1 MSFKFPFTN
10 YHELNL
16 DWILKKVETLS
27 VNAEADANTIATYEE
42 RLQTAETQAQTAE
55 TSAANA
61 QSAATSA
68 ASVAE
73 NALTT
78 ANSAQSSADAS
89 GALASQAATKA
100 DAAQI
105 AADNARQAAETA
117 QATAANFDG
126 RITSAEQQAS
136 EALNMAQSFDE
147 QARAAITTANNAAN
161 VATEAQ
167 ATANATALELARQ
180 RTALE
185 TIGSQQT
192 AAINSAGASQITA
205 INNAGQAVL
214 DSLPADYMNGVELVK
229 DYTLGLY
236 PQIETDYAPILSF
249 DNGADDIPVKELNV
263 NIIPKQSGTGDP
275 SPSNIR
281 PISGWTGV
289 NINQTGKNLL
299 NDTLVLTSIY
309 QKDIDGSVINTY
321 ESFGWSYSNS
331 AFIVNLQAGRYRV
344 YCIAKTA
351 TGAYANVQIYRSDN
365 VQLLGLNNSNLSA
378 GQRITGILNLEYES
392 TIGVCFKSSGGYCW
406 FMICNYEESENAPY
420 VPYTGSTISVTFP
433 SEAGSV
439 YGGSLDVTSGV
450 LTVDRAMYTFDGTEN
465 FSIVQNTQT
474 ETFNYFRWYTAF
486 SIPNWNTLNDA
497 IMSCYPVLNQVNY
510 WYSGGIGRDNVA
522 WTTRNTLGLCIRD
535 DSYSTVSDL
544 MSVLVGQTIVYA
556 LATPTTYQLT
566 PIQVKTLLGVNNV
579 WADAGNTS
587 VTYRA
592 DLGLFITENSIAN
605 YTRFASMIAGV
616 ETGLTA
622 SKTYNTGDYFIVGQK
637 LYKALTSIATGA
649 TFTLG
654 TNCEE
659 TTVGAELV
667 LAQ

>member
-42 RLQTAETQAQTAE
+42 RLQTAETQAQNAE

-68 ASVAE
+68 DSVAE

-100 DAAQI
+100 DAAQS
-105 AADNARQAAETA
+105 AAESARQSAETA

-126 RITSAEQQAS
+126 RITSSEQQAS
-136 EALNMAQSFDE
+136 EALNMAQRFDE

-167 ATANATALELARQ
+167 TLANTTALELARQ
-180 RTALE
+180 RTELE

-192 AAINSAGASQITA
+192 TAINNAGATQVNAINNAGRTQVTN

-214 DSLPADYMNGVELVK
+214 DSIPADYINGVELVK

-236 PQIETDYAPILSF
+236 PQIEIDDVAIVSF
-249 DNGADDIPVKELNV
+249 NNGADNIPVKELKV
-263 NIIPKQSGTGDP
+263 NIVPMQTGTGVP
-275 SPSNIR
+275 SPDNIR
-281 PISGWTGV
+281 PFIGRTELSIFHSGTDMTTPETL
-289 NINQTGKNLL
+289 NIIFP
-299 NDTLVLTSIY
+299 S
-309 QKDIDGSVINTY
+309 
-321 ESFGWSYSNS
+321 
-331 AFIVNLQAGRYRV
+331 
-344 YCIAKTA
+344 
-351 TGAYANVQIYRSDN
+351 
-365 VQLLGLNNSNLSA
+365 SA
-378 GQRITGILNLEYES
+378 GT
-392 TIGVCFKSSGGYCW
+392 
-406 FMICNYEESENAPY
+406 
-420 VPYTGSTISVTFP
+420 
-433 SEAGSV
+433 V
-439 YGGSLDVTSGV
+439 YGGIPDIITGELPVTYGIIDLGSLNWTKGADSDYAYSNIPDKAYGNANLLCDSYFTTTYVSAANMEDLTIKGAASSHSIFVKNRSFATSADYKTGLSGV
-450 LTVDRAMYTFDGTEN
+450 MCVYEL
-465 FSIVQNTQT
+465 
-474 ETFNYFRWYTAF
+474 ETPR
-486 SIPNWNTLNDA
+486 
-497 IMSCYPVLNQVNY
+497 
-510 WYSGGIGRDNVA
+510 
-522 WTTRNTLGLCIRD
+522 
-535 DSYSTVSDL
+535 
-544 MSVLVGQTIVYA
+544 
-556 LATPTTYQLT
+556 TYQF
-566 PIQVKTLLGVNNV
+566 PAQQVKTLLGDNNV
-579 WADAGNTS
+579 WSDAGNIS
-587 VTYRA
+587 MVYRA
-592 DLGLFITENSIAN
+592 DLSMYITENSIAN

-622 SKTYNTGDYFIVGQK
+622 SKTYSAGDYFIVGQK
-637 LYKALTSIATGA
+637 LYKALTNIATGA

-659 TTVGAELV
+659 TTVGAELI

>member
-1 MSFKFPFTN
+1 MAFKFPFTT

-27 VNAEADANTIATYEE
+27 INAEADANTIATYEE
-42 RLQTAETQAQTAE
+42 RLQTAETQAQNAE

-100 DAAQI
+100 DAAQS
-105 AADNARQAAETA
+105 AAESARQAAETA

-192 AAINSAGASQITA
+192 AAINSAGIAQVTA

-214 DSLPADYMNGVELVK
+214 DSLPSDYMNGVELVK

-236 PQIETDYAPILSF
+236 PQIETDYAPIVSF
-249 DNGADDIPVKELNV
+249 DNGADNIPVKELNV
-263 NIIPKQSGTGDP
+263 KILPNQSGTGDP

-289 NINQTGKNLL
+289 NVTMTGKNLL
-299 NDTLVLTSIY
+299 DV
-309 QKDIDGSVINTY
+309 GS
-321 ESFGWSYSNS
+321 
-331 AFIVNLQAGRYRV
+331 Q
-344 YCIAKTA
+344 IA
-351 TGAYANVQIYRSDN
+351 
-365 VQLLGLNNSNLSA
+365 
-378 GQRITGILNLEYES
+378 
-392 TIGVCFKSSGGYCW
+392 
-406 FMICNYEESENAPY
+406 
-420 VPYTGSTISVTFP
+420 VTFP
-433 SEAGSV
+433 SEAGTV
-439 YGGSLDVTSGV
+439 YGGTLDVTRGV
-450 LTVDRAMYTFDGTEN
+450 LTIGYKYYTDSGTGPWGEVTSGGARYYIGGITTDAVDSDTTGVCNIGKLVSSFYDDGVCVTSN
-465 FSIVQNTQT
+465 GRINLCGSLHN
-474 ETFNYFRWYTAF
+474 AF
-486 SIPNWNTLNDA
+486 SSVDELKTYLASNPLELVYKLA
-497 IMSCYPVLNQVNY
+497 
-510 WYSGGIGRDNVA
+510 A
-522 WTTRNTLGLCIRD
+522 
-535 DSYSTVSDL
+535 STS
-544 MSVLVGQTIVYA
+544 
-556 LATPTTYQLT
+556 YQLT

-622 SKTYNTGDYFIVGQK
+622 TQTYSAGDYFIVGQK
-637 LYKALTSIATGA
+637 LYKALTNIANGA

>member
-1 MSFKFPFTN
+1 MSFKFPFST

-42 RLQTAETQAQTAE
+42 RLQTAETQAQNAE

-73 NALTT
+73 NALTI

-105 AADNARQAAETA
+105 AADSARQAAETA

-192 AAINSAGASQITA
+192 AAINSAGASQVTA

-236 PQIETDYAPILSF
+236 PQIETDYASILSF
-249 DNGADDIPVKELNV
+249 DNGADNIPVKELNV
-263 NIIPKQSGTGDP
+263 NIIPYQEGTGDP

-281 PISGWTGV
+281 TISGWTGV
-289 NINQTGKNLL
+289 EILKCGKNL
-299 NDTLVLTSIY
+299 VLETIRESSINAVGVIVSDSDFSMHIAPVKKGIQYIITSDQLFTGGFFTTYPSVGSTTYDNMRIVEG
-309 QKDIDGSVINTY
+309 QKV
-321 ESFGWSYSNS
+321 FV
-331 AFIVNLQAGRYRV
+331 AP
-344 YCIAKTA
+344 
-351 TGAYANVQIYRSDN
+351 
-365 VQLLGLNNSNLSA
+365 
-378 GQRITGILNLEYES
+378 ITGYVAFRTALNYASPQLEFGIVS
-392 TIGVCFKSSGGYCW
+392 T
-406 FMICNYEESENAPY
+406 PY
-420 VPYTGSTISVTFP
+420 DTPKGSRISVTFP
-433 SEAGSV
+433 TEAGTV
-439 YGGSLDVTSGV
+439 YGGTLTINQNRTGILIVNWAMVDMGVLAWSKWSNNQKGFYAPLPGAKGTAGSTSIANGLSSEYTPGTYGGVVNGVEDNSFAIADTTKIVYLYNSSYQNSDVATFKSALSGV
-450 LTVDRAMYTFDGTEN
+450 QLAYELANSVSYMLSETEISS
-465 FSIVQNTQT
+465 FLS
-474 ETFNYFRWYTAF
+474 
-486 SIPNWNTLNDA
+486 TL
-497 IMSCYPVLNQVNY
+497 Y
-510 WYSGGIGRDNVA
+510 
-522 WTTRNTLGLCIRD
+522 
-535 DSYSTVSDL
+535 
-544 MSVLVGQTIVYA
+544 
-556 LATPTTYQLT
+556 
-566 PIQVKTLLGVNNV
+566 GVNNV

-587 VTYRA
+587 ITYRA
-592 DLGLFITENSIAN
+592 DLSMYITENSIAN

-622 SKTYNTGDYFIVGQK
+622 SKTYSAGDYFILGQK
-637 LYKALTSIATGA
+637 LYKALTNIATGA

>member
-1 MSFKFPFTN
+1 MDFKYPYTD

-42 RLQTAETQAQTAE
+42 RLQTAETQAQNAE

-192 AAINSAGASQITA
+192 AAINSAGASQVTA

-214 DSLPADYMNGVELVK
+214 DSIPADYMNGVELVK
-229 DYTLGLY
+229 NYTLGLY
-236 PQIETDYAPILSF
+236 PQIETDYASVVNF

-263 NIIPKQSGTGDP
+263 NIIPNQSGTGVP
-275 SPSNIR
+275 SPTNIR
-281 PISGWTGV
+281 PITGWTGANV
-289 NINQTGKNLL
+289 KHGGELVYANDYSGSQYDGYVDNSFLNQDGTTSSNTGYYISGYIPIKPNVLCYLKNTNANNPSICFYDSGKNYISGIKYGGIVER
-299 NDTLVLTSIY
+299 TLTTPVNCYFARLSSAKGVDNQKSTYIIENYSI
-309 QKDIDGSVINTY
+309 IPI
-321 ESFGWSYSNS
+321 
-331 AFIVNLQAGRYRV
+331 
-344 YCIAKTA
+344 
-351 TGAYANVQIYRSDN
+351 
-365 VQLLGLNNSNLSA
+365 
-378 GQRITGILNLEYES
+378 
-392 TIGVCFKSSGGYCW
+392 
-406 FMICNYEESENAPY
+406 
-420 VPYTGSTISVTFP
+420 TFP
-433 SEAGSV
+433 TEAGTV
-439 YGGSLDVTSGV
+439 YGGTLDVTTGV
-450 LTVDRAMYTFDGTEN
+450 LTVDRGFVTFDGTEAWIEYPN
-465 FSIVQNTQT
+465 FEGYYKSMV
-474 ETFNYFRWYTAF
+474 
-486 SIPNWNTLNDA
+486 NDG
-497 IMSCYPVLNQVNY
+497 MK
-510 WYSGGIGRDNVA
+510 SG
-522 WTTRNTLGLCIRD
+522 TRQPGYCNMLKNSFT
-535 DSYSTVSDL
+535 SAT
-544 MSVLVGQTIVYA
+544 GQTNTFWLGVNNKSLYVIGVYETMGST
-556 LATPTTYQLT
+556 LSSFKEYISNNNLQFVFPLETPRTFQLT
-566 PIQVKTLLGVNNV
+566 PIQVKTLLGENNL

-592 DLGLFITENSIAN
+592 DLSKYITENSIAN

-637 LYKALTSIATGA
+637 LYKALTNIATGA
-649 TFTLG
+649 AFTIG

>member
-1 MSFKFPFTN
+1 MSFKFPFTT

-42 RLQTAETQAQTAE
+42 RLQTAETQAQNAE
-55 TSAANA
+55 ASAANA

-73 NALTT
+73 NALTI

-105 AADNARQAAETA
+105 AADSARQAAETA

-167 ATANATALELARQ
+167 STANATALELARQ
-180 RTALE
+180 RTALV

-192 AAINSAGASQITA
+192 AAINSAGASQVTA
-205 INNAGQAVL
+205 IYNAGQAVL

-236 PQIETDYAPILSF
+236 PQIDMEYDSILSF
-249 DNGADDIPVKELNV
+249 DNGADDIPVKDMKV
-263 NIIPKQSGTGDP
+263 NIIPNQSGTGDP

-281 PISGWTGV
+281 PISGWTGAKV
-289 NINQTGKNLL
+289 TRTGKNLL
-299 NDTLVLTSIY
+299 KITGTTRTINGVTFTVNADGTILVNGTASGGNAVCTLINDEQDQEFVDMGVDLVLSGCPSGGSTTSY
-309 QKDIDGSVINTY
+309 RLQWYLYETGKSAIDVGRGSV
-321 ESFGWSYSNS
+321 
-331 AFIVNLQAGRYRV
+331 AFKPVLTNG
-344 YCIAKTA
+344 
-351 TGAYANVQIYRSDN
+351 
-365 VQLLGLNNSNLSA
+365 NLSIVVNN
-378 GQRITGILNLEYES
+378 GTSCNNL
-392 TIGVCFKSSGGYCW
+392 IFKP
-406 FMICNYEESENAPY
+406 MIRLATETDATFEPFIANEIP
-420 VPYTGSTISVTFP
+420 VTFP
-433 SEAGSV
+433 TEAGTV
-439 YGGSLDVTSGV
+439 YGGVLDVTNGV
-450 LTVDRAMYTFDGTEN
+450 LTVTTGYIESYNGETLPGDWISDRDVYTPGGTP
-465 FSIVQNTQT
+465 STG
-474 ETFNYFRWYTAF
+474 A
-486 SIPNWNTLNDA
+486 
-497 IMSCYPVLNQVNY
+497 QVVY
-510 WYSGGIGRDNVA
+510 E
-522 WTTRNTLGLCIRD
+522 L
-535 DSYSTVSDL
+535 STS
-544 MSVLVGQTIVYA
+544 SS
-556 LATPTTYQLT
+556 YQLS
-566 PIQVKTLLGVNNV
+566 PVQIKTLLGVNNV
-579 WADAGNTS
+579 WADAGNTAI
-587 VTYRA
+587 TYRA

-622 SKTYNTGDYFIVGQK
+622 SKTYSAGDYFIVGQK
-637 LYKALTSIATGA
+637 LYKALTNIATGA

>member
-1 MSFKFPFTN
+1 MAFKFPFTN

-27 VNAEADANTIATYEE
+27 VKAEANANTIATYEE
-42 RLQTAETQAQTAE
+42 RLQTAETQAQNAE

-61 QSAATSA
+61 QTAATSA
-68 ASVAE
+68 AFVAE

-136 EALNMAQSFDE
+136 EALNMAQGFDE

-192 AAINSAGASQITA
+192 ATINSAGASQVTA

-214 DSLPADYMNGVELVK
+214 DSIPSDYMNGVELVK

-236 PQIETDYAPILSF
+236 PQIEADYASILSF
-249 DNGADDIPVKELNV
+249 DNGADNIPVKNLKV
-263 NIIPKQSGTGDP
+263 NIIPNQSGTGDP
-275 SPSNIR
+275 SPTNIR
-281 PISGWTGV
+281 PISGWTGAE
-289 NINQTGKNLL
+289 IQRTGKNFLKVKYPGRTNNGITYAL
-299 NDTLVLTSIY
+299 NE
-309 QKDIDGSVINTY
+309 DGSISVSGTATGGSYFAQNYGFVTQYMTLLLPGTYTLHSDASSENLRIYGTLYDTSGSAIKNIGYDTGNGSTFTIADLTWFSFQINVLNGAVINTVVKPMLELGSTASAY
-321 ESFGWSYSNS
+321 ESYQGE
-331 AFIVNLQAGRYRV
+331 
-344 YCIAKTA
+344 T
-351 TGAYANVQIYRSDN
+351 
-365 VQLLGLNNSNLSA
+365 
-378 GQRITGILNLEYES
+378 YE
-392 TIGVCFKSSGGYCW
+392 I
-406 FMICNYEESENAPY
+406 
-420 VPYTGSTISVTFP
+420 TFP
-433 SEAGSV
+433 SEAGTV
-439 YGGSLDVTSGV
+439 YGGTLDVTGGL
-450 LTVDRAMYTFDGTEN
+450 LTVTDGYIESYNGESIPKTWISDRD
-465 FSIVQNTQT
+465 V
-474 ETFNYFRWYTAF
+474 YTAG
-486 SIPNWNTLNDA
+486 TLPSTGA
-497 IMSCYPVLNQVNY
+497 QV
-510 WYSGGIGRDNVA
+510 
-522 WTTRNTLGLCIRD
+522 
-535 DSYSTVSDL
+535 
-544 MSVLVGQTIVYA
+544 VYE
-556 LATPTTYQLT
+556 LANPIIYQLT
-566 PIQVKTLLGVNNV
+566 PIQVKTLLGVNNI
-579 WADAGNTS
+579 WADEGNTAL
-587 VTYRA
+587 TYRA
-592 DLGLFITENSIAN
+592 DLGLFITENCIAN
-605 YTRFASMIAGV
+605 YTRFASIIAGV

-622 SKTYNTGDYFIVGQK
+622 SQTYSAGDYFILGQK
-637 LYKALTSIATGA
+637 LYKAITNIATGA

-659 TTVGAELV
+659 TTVGTELI

>member
-1 MSFKFPFTN
+1 MSFKFPFST

-42 RLQTAETQAQTAE
+42 RLQTAETQAQNAE

-61 QSAATSA
+61 QTAATSA

-89 GALASQAATKA
+89 GSLASQAAVKA
-100 DAAQI
+100 DAAQS
-105 AADNARQAAETA
+105 AAESARQAAETA

-192 AAINSAGASQITA
+192 SAINSAGASQVTA
-205 INNAGQAVL
+205 IYNAGQAVL
-214 DSLPADYMNGVELVK
+214 DSIPADYMNGVELVK

-236 PQIETDYAPILSF
+236 PQIETDYASILSF
-249 DNGADDIPVKELNV
+249 DNGADDIPVKELNI
-263 NIIPKQSGTGDP
+263 NIIPNQSGTGDP
-275 SPSNIR
+275 SPTNIR
-281 PISGWTGV
+281 PISGRTAV
-289 NINQTGKNLL
+289 EIERTGKNLL
-299 NDTLVLTSIY
+299 
-309 QKDIDGSVINTY
+309 DIDKYGSPLPRISNGIT
-321 ESFGWSYSNS
+321 WSK
-331 AFIVNLQAGRYRV
+331 VRDGV
-344 YCIAKTA
+344 YHVSGTA
-351 TGAYANVQIYRSDN
+351 TASSYFNISFTLWPDAMPCISFRGKRLFVSTTNPSVLSAIGYFREDGTYSQLTNGAVIPNDAGSLRAYVRIETGITIDTDFS
-365 VQLLGLNNSNLSA
+365 VQLELGSSA
-378 GQRITGILNLEYES
+378 SAYEPFS
-392 TIGVCFKSSGGYCW
+392 GATIP
-406 FMICNYEESENAPY
+406 I
-420 VPYTGSTISVTFP
+420 TFP
-433 SEAGSV
+433 SEAGTV
-439 YGGSLDVTSGV
+439 YGGTLDVTGGELVVTDGYIESYNGES
-450 LTVDRAMYTFDGTEN
+450 LPGTWISDRD
-465 FSIVQNTQT
+465 
-474 ETFNYFRWYTAF
+474 
-486 SIPNWNTLNDA
+486 
-497 IMSCYPVLNQVNY
+497 
-510 WYSGGIGRDNVA
+510 
-522 WTTRNTLGLCIRD
+522 
-535 DSYSTVSDL
+535 
-544 MSVLVGQTIVYA
+544 VYA
-556 LATPTTYQLT
+556 EGNAPSTGAQVVYKLASPITYQLS
-566 PIQVKTLLGVNNV
+566 PVQVKTLLGNNNV

-587 VTYRA
+587 ITYRA
-592 DLGLFITENSIAN
+592 DLGMYITENSIAN
-605 YTRFASMIAGV
+605 YAKFAGMIAGV

-622 SKTYNTGDYFIVGQK
+622 SKTYSAGDYFIVGQK
-637 LYKALTSIATGA
+637 LYKALTNIATGA
-649 TFTLG
+649 AFTIG